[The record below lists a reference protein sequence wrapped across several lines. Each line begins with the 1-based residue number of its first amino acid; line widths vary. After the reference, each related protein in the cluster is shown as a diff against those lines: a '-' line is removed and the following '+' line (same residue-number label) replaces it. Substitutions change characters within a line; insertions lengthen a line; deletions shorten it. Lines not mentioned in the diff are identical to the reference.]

1 MTTYSMSSTR
11 GIVRYAYANEDVGLG
26 FATNLLSEVGESYQQ
41 WFYDEI
47 MRRGWSIQRGVVL
60 DAYPWCADVLIRKLE
75 EGQGY
80 VDTSY

>member
-11 GIVRYAYANEDVGLG
+11 GIVRYAYTDEDIDFG
-26 FATNLLSEVGESYQQ
+26 FATNLLSEVGDPYQQ

-47 MRRGWSIQRGVVL
+47 ARRGWSIERGVAL

-75 EGQGY
+75 EGRGY